1 MLDRFNQRGK
11 GDQGRKVKHVRPGE
25 RDAKHVGLAHELPAD
40 ERLDHHGGVYG
51 GEFQEGALANLAGT
65 SCSWAEEDAGEEG
78 RLWQGECQGGTGLC
92 GQSGGM
98 R

>member
-11 GDQGRKVKHVRPGE
+11 GDQGREVQHVRPRE

-51 GEFQEGALANLAGT
+51 GEF
-65 SCSWAEEDAGEEG
+65 
-78 RLWQGECQGGTGLC
+78 
-92 GQSGGM
+92 
-98 R
+98 